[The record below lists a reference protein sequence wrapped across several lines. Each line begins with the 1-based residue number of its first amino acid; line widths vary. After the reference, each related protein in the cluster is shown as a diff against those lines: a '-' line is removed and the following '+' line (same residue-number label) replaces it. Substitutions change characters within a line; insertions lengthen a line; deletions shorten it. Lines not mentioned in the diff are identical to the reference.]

1 MTDAVVVGSGPN
13 GLAAA
18 VTLAQAGH
26 SVTVL
31 EAHERIG
38 GGTRTSELT
47 VPGVLHDECSAI
59 HPVGA
64 ASPFFNSL
72 GLDEHGLRWRWP
84 EIDCAHPLD
93 DGSAAAQY
101 RSIEATA
108 EGLGEHDGRVWRR
121 LFEPSVRAFDKLGPA
136 ILAPVLRVP
145 KHPLALARFGLP
157 GLPPATMTARLFRN
171 ERTRALF
178 AGTVAHAF
186 YPLNQV
192 LTGSLGMG
200 VIVMGHAYGWPVAE
214 GGSRAI
220 TDALA
225 SVLAGY
231 GGKIETSVHVRSLSD
246 LPPAEVTMLDVSP
259 RGLVE
264 LAGDRLSPRL
274 RRAYLRYKHGPAA
287 FKVDYAVSDGVPWT
301 APEARR
307 AGTLH
312 LGGTIEQIAA
322 AEADCARGIMPEQPF
337 VLVGQQYLADPS
349 RSHGDVHPVY
359 AYAHVPH
366 GYTGDAT
373 EAITAQIERFA
384 PGFRDR
390 IVAQVSRSPAQFE
403 QENPNYIG
411 GHVVGG
417 LNNQLQLITR
427 PRITLNPYNTGI
439 PGVYLCSQA
448 TPPGGAVHGMCGY
461 HAARTALRHLEE
473 RSP

>member
-1 MTDAVVVGSGPN
+1 MTNAVVVGSGPN

-31 EAHERIG
+31 EANERIG

-72 GLDEHGLRWRWP
+72 GLEAHGLRWRWP
-84 EIDCAHPLD
+84 EIDCAHPMD
-93 DGSAAAQY
+93 DGGAAAQY
-101 RSIEATA
+101 RDIEATA
-108 EGLGEHDGRVWRR
+108 QGLGEHDGRVWRL

-136 ILAPVLRVP
+136 ILSPVLRVP

-157 GLPPATMTARLFRN
+157 GLPPATMTARLFRS

-231 GGKIETSVHVRSLSD
+231 GGKIETAVHVRSLSD
-246 LPPAEVTMLDVSP
+246 LPPAEVTMLDISP
-259 RGLVE
+259 RGLVD
-264 LAGDRLSPRL
+264 LAGDRLPPRL

-287 FKVDYAVSDGVPWT
+287 FKVDYAVSEGVPWT

-322 AEADCARGIMPEQPF
+322 AEADCARGVMPERPF

-349 RSHGDVHPVY
+349 RSNGDVHPVY

-384 PGFRDR
+384 PGFRER

-461 HAARTALRHLEE
+461 HAAHTALRHLKE
-473 RSP
+473 RST

>member
-1 MTDAVVVGSGPN
+1 MTNAVVVGSGPN

-18 VTLAQAGH
+18 ITLAQAGY

-47 VPGVLHDECSAI
+47 VPGVLHDECSGF
-59 HPVGA
+59 HPAGA

-72 GLDEHGLRWRWP
+72 NLEQHGLRWRWP

-101 RSIEATA
+101 RSIDATT
-108 EGLGEHDGRVWRR
+108 EGLGGRDGRAWRR

-136 ILAPVLRVP
+136 ILSPVLSVP

-157 GLPPATMTARLFRN
+157 GLPPATVTARIFRS
-171 ERTRALF
+171 ERARGLF
-178 AGTVAHAF
+178 AGAVAHAF
-186 YPLNQV
+186 YPLNRV
-192 LTGSLGMG
+192 LTPSLGMG
-200 VIVMGHAYGWPVAE
+200 IIVMGHAVGWPVAE

-231 GGKIETSVHVRSLSD
+231 GGKIETGVRVRSLAE
-246 LPPAEVTMLDVSP
+246 LPPTSVTMLDLSP
-259 RGLVE
+259 RAVVE
-264 LAGDRLSPRL
+264 LAGDRLPSRV
-274 RRAYLRYKHGPAA
+274 RRAYLRYKHGPAV
-287 FKVDYAVSDGVPWT
+287 FKVDYAVSGGVPWR
-301 APEARR
+301 APEAHR
-307 AGTLH
+307 AGTVH
-312 LGGTIEQIAA
+312 LGGTIEQVAA
-322 AEADCARGIMPEQPF
+322 AEADCARGVMPERPF

-349 RSHGDVHPVY
+349 RSAGDVHPLY

-366 GYTGDAT
+366 GYPGDAT

-390 IVAQVSRSPAQFE
+390 IVAQVSRSVAQFE
-403 QENPNYIG
+403 QDNPNYLG
-411 GHVVGG
+411 GDIIGG
-417 LNNQLQLITR
+417 LNNQLQLVAR
-427 PRITLNPYNTGI
+427 PRITWNPYHTGI
-439 PGVYLCSQA
+439 PGVYLCSQS
-448 TPPGGAVHGMCGY
+448 TPPGAAVHGMCGY
-461 HAARTALRHLEE
+461 HAARAALPPDL
-473 RSP
+473 RS